1 MIKQIYCIFDLKAG
15 YYTCELLMH
24 DNDDVAKR
32 WFDTFLH
39 SALDSN
45 PNSPIVMYPFDF
57 ELRCLGTFDYYD
69 AITSLYDSPRPVCKA
84 SSFILSTKEV

>member
-1 MIKQIYCIFDLKAG
+1 MIVKQIYSIFDLKAG
-15 YYTCELLMH
+15 YYTPELLMH

-45 PNSPIVMYPFDF
+45 PNSPIVMYPSDF
-57 ELRCLGTFDYYD
+57 ELHCLGVFDLYEG
-69 AITSLYDSPRPVCKA
+69 ISCVYDSPRPVCKA
-84 SSFILSTKEV
+84 SSFV